1 LTVPNVVPVAAQGY
15 DLLLIEG
22 GQNLVGRLS
31 LLTDSDGTLVDSW
44 IGITRL
50 RNGGISGTYRCS
62 GGPDAPSCTL
72 SATTAVGVVS
82 MSPSETIALASHGNS
97 TLTGTIGVRGSAV
110 NLPLTATPS
119 TE

>member
-1 LTVPNVVPVAAQGY
+1 
-15 DLLLIEG
+15 
-22 GQNLVGRLS
+22 
-31 LLTDSDGTLVDSW
+31 
-44 IGITRL
+44 
-50 RNGGISGTYRCS
+50 
-62 GGPDAPSCTL
+62 L
-72 SATTAVGVVS
+72 SATTAGGVVS